1 MGLLACLL
9 AQVVVFF
16 YKTYTGWST
25 SRPYIYISLSLSLC
39 AIANVLPHRL
49 GKGETPRLKFG
60 FRRDWSEGVLLSK
73 DGCSDLACRAEPP
86 EDGNL
91 LWLSLLAT
99 GFLSLSREGD
109 FEWCGPGA
117 PLDDD
122 KTPPAYAEEVQI

>member
-1 MGLLACLL
+1 MGSKGEKKPKKI
-9 AQVVVFF
+9 FF
-16 YKTYTGWST
+16 IYI
-25 SRPYIYISLSLSLC
+25 YIYISLSLSLC